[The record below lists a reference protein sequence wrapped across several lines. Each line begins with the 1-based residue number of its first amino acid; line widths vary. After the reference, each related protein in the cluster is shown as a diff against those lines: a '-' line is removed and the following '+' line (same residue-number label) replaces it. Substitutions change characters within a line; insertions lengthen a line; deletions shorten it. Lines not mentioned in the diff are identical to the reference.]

1 MNGMYS
7 AGPRARAEGSES
19 EWFDGLSL
27 VGLSRHFRAVLDQR
41 SLRFED
47 ARGMGTA
54 IELGSIDSLRQTD
67 IQKFSRTWIVIGL
80 ALIISSFRELVEP
93 YSYLAGFSGI
103 FCVMVY
109 VGFRLPILAI
119 DHNSGTRHLISGT
132 QSELL
137 YLYQMLNRVMHGHS
151 VNDARIEI
159 KRSWMRVEENRIAT
173 QNLLPENVA
182 DPTTT
187 HGQSLSQVADPQYHP
202 MIRHAPKEP
211 ELEAKGGIFS
221 SVFEEPE
228 IEEKL
233 PFDAS
238 FGFSDQED
246 SGLEWSMFDDPAPA
260 EKYVQEAISTEPSVM
275 NNWGVQPPINEPI
288 EQTSSMM
295 IKRAHEEYRG
305 VKNHEFSLPNPTDA
319 AVREE
324 CRPGLVRQARARQV
338 MNDVGRGRN
347 LPAPNPVFRGPRGK
361 SLIERLLAPSKKG
374 IKVNVR
380 GSRTPESETFPSP
393 TMRFFSTQR
402 LRLRADQGHQSEVRL
417 GGASNRSFSDTVG
430 RVALNKIVNNRRL
443 AYNQSRD
450 HPELEVPRF
459 SEMRPSDYGGQEA
472 GIPGVRH
479 LR

>member
-1 MNGMYS
+1 MYS
-7 AGPRARAEGSES
+7 AEPRARAEGSES

-80 ALIISSFRELVEP
+80 ALIISSFRVLVEP
-93 YSYLAGFSGI
+93 YSYLAGFSGA
-103 FCVMVY
+103 FCVLMY
-109 VGFRLPILAI
+109 VSFRLPILAI

-137 YLYQMLNRVMHGHS
+137 YLYQMLNRVMHGHT

-159 KRSWMRVEENRIAT
+159 RKSWMRVEENRIAT
-173 QNLLPENVA
+173 KNLLLENATDPASTLDQGLPHVA
-182 DPTTT
+182 K
-187 HGQSLSQVADPQYHP
+187 PQYNQ
-202 MIRHAPKEP
+202 MERHTPAEP
-211 ELEAKGGIFS
+211 ELEPTGGVFS
-221 SVFEEPE
+221 SIFEEPM
-228 IEEKL
+228 IEDKL

-238 FGFSDQED
+238 FGFTDQED
-246 SGLEWSMFDDPAPA
+246 VGLEWSMFDDPAPA
-260 EKYVQEAISTEPSVM
+260 EEYVREAISTEPSIM
-275 NNWGVQPPINEPI
+275 NSWGVQPTINEPI
-288 EQTSSMM
+288 EQSSSMM
-295 IKRAHEEYRG
+295 IKRAHEEYQG
-305 VKNHEFSLPNPTDA
+305 VKKHEFSLPNPTDA

-324 CRPGLVRQARARQV
+324 CRPGIVKQARARQV

-347 LPAPNPVFRGPRGK
+347 LPAANSMFRGPRGK
-361 SLIERLLAPSKKG
+361 SLIERLLAPSKKE
-374 IKVNVR
+374 IKGRVR
-380 GSRTPESETFPSP
+380 ENRAFESETFPSP

-417 GGASNRSFSDTVG
+417 GGASNRSFSDAVG

-443 AYNQSRD
+443 AYTQSRD
-450 HPELEVPRF
+450 LPDLEVPRF

>member
-1 MNGMYS
+1 MYS

-27 VGLSRHFRAVLDQR
+27 VGLSRHFRAILDQR
-41 SLRFED
+41 SLRFDD

-80 ALIISSFRELVEP
+80 ALIISSFRVLVEP
-93 YSYLAGFSGI
+93 YSYLAGILGA
-103 FCVMVY
+103 FCVLIY

-137 YLYQMLNRVMHGHS
+137 YLYQMLNRVMHGHT

-159 KRSWMRVEENRIAT
+159 KKSWMRVEENRIAIK
-173 QNLLPENVA
+173 NLLPENATDPASALDQGLPHVA
-182 DPTTT
+182 K
-187 HGQSLSQVADPQYHP
+187 PQYNQI
-202 MIRHAPKEP
+202 IRHTPVEP
-211 ELEAKGGIFS
+211 ELEPTGGVFS
-221 SVFEEPE
+221 SVFEEPL
-228 IEEKL
+228 IEDKL

-238 FGFSDQED
+238 FGFTDQED
-246 SGLEWSMFDDPAPA
+246 VGLEWSMFDDPAPA
-260 EKYVQEAISTEPSVM
+260 EKYVQEAISTEPSIM
-275 NNWGVQPPINEPI
+275 NSWGVQPTINEPI
-288 EQTSSMM
+288 EQSSSMM
-295 IKRAHEEYRG
+295 IKRANEEYQG
-305 VKNHEFSLPNPTDA
+305 VKNYDFSLPNPTDA

-324 CRPGLVRQARARQV
+324 CRPGIVKQARARQV
-338 MNDVGRGRN
+338 MNDVGRGRI
-347 LPAPNPVFRGPRGK
+347 LPAPNSRFRGPRGK
-361 SLIERLLAPSKKG
+361 SLIERLLAPSKKET
-374 IKVNVR
+374 KVRVR
-380 GSRTPESETFPSP
+380 ENQAFESETFPSP
-393 TMRFFSTQR
+393 TMRFFSAQR
-402 LRLRADQGHQSEVRL
+402 LRLGADQGHQSEVRL
-417 GGASNRSFSDTVG
+417 GGASNRSFSDAVG

-443 AYNQSRD
+443 AYAQSRD
-450 HPELEVPRF
+450 HPEQEVPRF

>member
-1 MNGMYS
+1 MYS

-80 ALIISSFRELVEP
+80 ALIISSFRVLVEP

-103 FCVMVY
+103 FCVVVY

-173 QNLLPENVA
+173 QNLLPENA
-182 DPTTT
+182 TDSPTAL
-187 HGQSLSQVADPQYHP
+187 GQSLPQVAKPQYHP
-202 MIRHAPKEP
+202 IIRHAEAEP
-211 ELEAKGGIFS
+211 ELEPKEGVFS
-221 SVFEEPE
+221 SVFEEPV
-228 IEEKL
+228 IEENL

-238 FGFSDQED
+238 FVFSDQED
-246 SGLEWSMFDDPAPA
+246 AGLEWSMFDDPAPA
-260 EKYVQEAISTEPSVM
+260 EKYVQETISTEPSVM
-275 NNWGVQPPINEPI
+275 NNWGVQPPIDESI
-288 EQTSSMM
+288 EQSSSMM

-305 VKNHEFSLPNPTDA
+305 VNNHEFSLPNPTDA

-324 CRPGLVRQARARQV
+324 CRPGIVKQARARQV

-347 LPAPNPVFRGPRGK
+347 LPVPNSVFRGPRGK
-361 SLIERLLAPSKKG
+361 SIIERLLAPSKKE
-374 IKVNVR
+374 IKGR
-380 GSRTPESETFPSP
+380 AREDRTLESETFPSP
-393 TMRFFSTQR
+393 AMRFFSTQR

-417 GGASNRSFSDTVG
+417 GGASDRSFSDTVG

-450 HPELEVPRF
+450 HSELEVPRF

>member
-1 MNGMYS
+1 MYS

-80 ALIISSFRELVEP
+80 ALIISSFRVLVEP

-211 ELEAKGGIFS
+211 ELETKGGIFS

-260 EKYVQEAISTEPSVM
+260 EKYVQEAI
-275 NNWGVQPPINEPI
+275 
-288 EQTSSMM
+288 
-295 IKRAHEEYRG
+295 
-305 VKNHEFSLPNPTDA
+305 
-319 AVREE
+319 
-324 CRPGLVRQARARQV
+324 
-338 MNDVGRGRN
+338 
-347 LPAPNPVFRGPRGK
+347 
-361 SLIERLLAPSKKG
+361 
-374 IKVNVR
+374 
-380 GSRTPESETFPSP
+380 
-393 TMRFFSTQR
+393 
-402 LRLRADQGHQSEVRL
+402 
-417 GGASNRSFSDTVG
+417 
-430 RVALNKIVNNRRL
+430 
-443 AYNQSRD
+443 
-450 HPELEVPRF
+450 
-459 SEMRPSDYGGQEA
+459 
-472 GIPGVRH
+472 
-479 LR
+479 